1 MLATGVVLIGTLLT
15 VLGSYGLGVSLPDMV
30 GILCGAT
37 TNTPALGAAQ
47 QTLKQMGLES
57 STLLW
62 GVRWHIRWGGRGHS
76 GRTVHP

>member
-37 TNTPALGAAQ
+37 TTHRH
-47 QTLKQMGLES
+47 S
-57 STLLW
+57 
-62 GVRWHIRWGGRGHS
+62 VRHS
-76 GRTVHP
+76 RH